1 MFDFKTFEETM
12 FYITTFFTDST
23 MEFPRI
29 ELNGNNICMKPDNL
43 TDIEQILITKMLM
56 HSLPHRNAV
65 FSLEYQGKVCHML

>member
-56 HSLPHRNAV
+56 QSFPHWKNA
-65 FSLEYQGKVCHML
+65 LYY